1 MKIRNNKLDKTYG
14 YNSFKKLFLLSN
26 NFKEPKVQKDWFIDK
41 YKDYIS
47 TIKTNVDNF
56 LREEN
61 FSNFKKD
68 FHMNS
73 ISHKKNSSPETKLSQ
88 KNLITNG
95 NSFNLRKFI
104 SNKKLNNLNNSDV
117 KKNSTFTNMFNHY
130 KNNSLNMNKSI
141 DRSTIK
147 KYSNKNKYI
156 LDLDSLP
163 NIQGIE
169 NKNKYLIKN
178 INNISEET
186 DSLEKKL
193 IKKEKMKYFGFKS
206 KYNRLFNESKRV
218 QEDINQYLYPQRDKR
233 FKFNLNYTN
242 DGLNEGERNITHLM
256 KTISKSV
263 KNKEKNKLSVSEIKK
278 EVELFKNREKRL
290 RERIKKSHAKFYYL
304 ITDSN
309 IIQKRIDIKC
319 QKNNDLYD

>member
-141 DRSTIK
+141 DRNTIK
-147 KYSNKNKYI
+147 KYSNKNKFI

-242 DGLNEGERNITHLM
+242 NGLNEGERNITHLM

>member
-242 DGLNEGERNITHLM
+242 NGLNEGERNITHLM

-263 KNKEKNKLSVSEIKK
+263 KNKEKNKLSVSKIKK

>member
-68 FHMNS
+68 FHINS

-104 SNKKLNNLNNSDV
+104 SNKKLNYLNNSDV

-130 KNNSLNMNKSI
+130 KNNTLNMNKSI
-141 DRSTIK
+141 DRKTIK
-147 KYSNKNKYI
+147 KYSYENKFI